1 MIYDNSKND
10 NSNNSNS
17 NHNNNSN
24 NDNNNNNYYY
34 TTKISCV
41 TDNIKHILISIN
53 MMTLNIIIHCEKM
66 VIRQSKQLEVVV
78 YAVFLIVHSG
88 EKSFLTRCLCVLMF
102 SDVFTESGRSFQP
115 S

>member
-41 TDNIKHILISIN
+41 TDNIKHILISI
-53 MMTLNIIIHCEKM
+53 KM

-88 EKSFLTRCLCVLMF
+88 EKSFLTRCLCVLRF